1 MTNDFAALAHAIVRL
16 RGEIHELGRSAT
28 ERLRSTDL
36 DLAEGLEAVFDS
48 TDQIAAWLVEP
59 TIGFGERS
67 ALELL
72 ANGERD
78 TVRRALHHLQYGLG
92 A

>member
-1 MTNDFAALAHAIVRL
+1 MSSELAALAHAIVRL
-16 RGEIHELGRSAT
+16 RSEIRALGRSAT
-28 ERLRSTDL
+28 ERLRSTDP

-48 TDQIAAWLVEP
+48 PDQPAAWLVER
-59 TIGFGERS
+59 TIGFRGRT

-78 TVRRALHHLQYGLG
+78 TVLRALHHIQYGLG